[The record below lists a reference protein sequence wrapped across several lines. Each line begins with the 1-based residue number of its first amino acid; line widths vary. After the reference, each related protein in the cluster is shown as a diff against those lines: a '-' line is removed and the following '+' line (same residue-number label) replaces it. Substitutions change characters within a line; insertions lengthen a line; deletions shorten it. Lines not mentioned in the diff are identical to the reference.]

1 MKSFLFSR
9 LLLWLLVLAAGT
21 QANAQSADP
30 SAETPQAKRVFLVT
44 VWPGEAAYEKFGHNF
59 ILIRDP
65 AGSLGGTGETTDYG
79 FNWGVFDF
87 EQKNFFWNFIQ
98 GRMKY
103 QFAVENA
110 AAAVDY
116 YRQQN
121 RRILLQELNLT
132 PEQTARLWELLQEN
146 LRPENREYR
155 YDYFRDNC
163 STRLR
168 DMLDKALDGQLSQAM
183 QGAPAGGRSI
193 RWHVNRYSADSL
205 WLHAVLNY
213 MLGPSIDEPIDAWQ
227 SAFIPMELSA
237 AVGGIPGLV
246 KAEGELGPTLEKSIT
261 PWLVDG
267 GYSPDNRRL
276 YFYAAMAAVV
286 VLVLAGQTRWGRIP
300 ARVAAIGL
308 LAVVCV
314 AWLVLVW
321 AAAFTDH
328 ADAQW
333 NQNLWLPV
341 PVFVM
346 FVLRYCLRRFWGWS
360 KTKALLVGVFA
371 GLLVAGVVPVM
382 HAGLNLSF
390 VTLAVAALA
399 LTPPPLAKPTP
410 LSRQSETV

>member
-1 MKSFLFSR
+1 MLRFLIILT
-9 LLLWLLVLAAGT
+9 LLFGGVA
-21 QANAQSADP
+21 QAVAQPVTTSEP
-30 SAETPQAKRVFLVT
+30 TKRVFLVT

-103 QFAVENA
+103 QFAVESA

-121 RRILLQELNLT
+121 RRILLQELDLT
-132 PEQTARLWELLQEN
+132 PEQTARLWGLLQEN

-168 DMLDKALDGQLSQAM
+168 DMLDKALDGRLSQAM

-193 RWHVNRYSADSL
+193 RWHVDRYSADTL

-213 MLGPSIDEPIDAWQ
+213 MLGPSVDEPIDAWQ

-237 AVGGIPGLV
+237 AVGGIDGLV
-246 KAEGELGPTLEKSIT
+246 KAEGELGPVLARSMT
-261 PWLVDG
+261 PWLWDA
-267 GYSPDNRRL
+267 GYSPDNGRL
-276 YFYAAMAAVV
+276 YFYGTIAAIAVMA
-286 VLVLAGQTRWGRIP
+286 LASQSRWGRLP
-300 ARVAAIGL
+300 ARVAAFAL
-308 LAVVCV
+308 LAVVGV
-314 AWLVLVW
+314 AWLVLAW
-321 AAAFTDH
+321 AAGFTDH

-341 PVFVM
+341 PLVM
-346 FVLRYCLRRFWGWS
+346 MFAVYQLLQRFFGWS
-360 KTKALLVGVFA
+360 KSKALLLGAFA
-371 GLLVAGVVPVM
+371 GLLLSGAVPIM

-399 LTPPPLAKPTP
+399 FAPPPLAKPTP
-410 LSRQSETV
+410 LSRQSTPV